1 MFQSVLHV
9 LAVFR
14 NLSDVFSDVKDLVLQ
29 DIDRY
34 FTSNDCRQ
42 FNRSESLRSAAL
54 PWSYLRHPGVSLS
67 SCLSPHYANMILS
80 YTIYSAPALS
90 QACHCIHVQRRQCN
104 I

>member
-42 FNRSESLRSAAL
+42 FNRSESLRSAGL
-54 PWSYLRHPGVSLS
+54 LWSQLRSLS
-67 SCLSPHYANMILS
+67 LSHPISHPIYANMILLL
-80 YTIYSAPALS
+80 YL
-90 QACHCIHVQRRQCN
+90 QCTCVL
-104 I
+104 ISVLKGSGV